1 MRRLRAWA
9 NRGNPLLVGSCIVL
23 ALLGAFCLAAYAFV
37 LPPAMAGWRGLALNL
52 GTEIL
57 GILLTV
63 LLIDAV
69 IKRKEARD
77 QKRYRRIALQQ
88 LRIPLFHHL
97 RLLANMYKASVER
110 KPDREISNLRDL
122 FSEDYFEQITYFNA
136 MGPSPKDVPMSLRAV
151 TLGAQ
156 QRWIPWYQYLS
167 TEVKQFKEEVD
178 RVVDKYA
185 MYLDPETLDLLE
197 QLANSP
203 VVFTVSQLPST
214 ATMLSETW
222 GAQQA
227 YNPFILEDAED
238 VEDDERVVRKHTDV
252 FSKVVD
258 IYNKEAPDDRKVLI
272 RNYKMWSDGV
282 APAVGSSRAS
292 YRILENGMR
301 WIPPAS
307 PKEQSAE
314 TEQNVEREQQVE
326 TEQSPDAEAE
336 QRPE

>member
-1 MRRLRAWA
+1 MRAWA
-9 NRGNPLLVGSCIVL
+9 KGMNLLLIGSCIVL
-23 ALLGAFCLAAYAFV
+23 AVGAAASTATYVF
-37 LPPAMAGWRGLALNL
+37 LSPTLEGWRAFALKL

-57 GILLTV
+57 GILFTV
-63 LLIDAV
+63 LLIEAV
-69 IKRKEARD
+69 IRRKEERD
-77 QKRYRRIALQQ
+77 RAWHRRRAWYRRIALRQ
-88 LRIPLFHHL
+88 LRIPLNNHL
-97 RLLANMYKASVER
+97 RLLSDMYKASVER

-136 MGPSPKDVPMSLRAV
+136 MGPSPAAHPMPLCSV
-151 TLGAQ
+151 TSGAQ
-156 QRWIPWYQYLS
+156 RRWIPWDQFLS

-185 MYLDPETLDLLE
+185 MYLDPETMDLLE
-197 QLANSP
+197 RLANSP
-203 VVFTVSQLPST
+203 VVMSVGHLPMS
-214 ATMLSETW
+214 ATMLLQSW
-222 GAQQA
+222 GPQQA
-227 YNPFILEDAED
+227 YNPFI
-238 VEDDERVVRKHTDV
+238 VEDDARIVRKHTDV

-292 YRILENGMR
+292 YRILENGLR

-307 PKEQSAE
+307 PTEPSAE
-314 TEQNVEREQQVE
+314 TEQNVETEEQVE
-326 TEQSPDAEAE
+326 TEQSPDAETE